1 MATRS
6 AASREMLSA
15 IPARVERLP
24 LTRYIWFLAFLAAMA
39 WFVESIDIG
48 AMGVVLPALKKLIG
62 LTPSEVGLLAV
73 ASTVGIVVGLIPAG
87 RVADRYGRKAVLVWG
102 VVIYAGFTI
111 LAAFSN
117 GLDMLVALRF
127 LSGLGMGAVF
137 PLPYAIITEFVPKD
151 RRTFFN
157 GFLDAGLSLGYF
169 GAPLLGFVVFGALP
183 PDTAWRVFFIAA
195 GLPLIYAIFV
205 AKYMPESPRW
215 LARSGRV
222 DEAETVMTR
231 IENIVARQSG
241 KALAA
246 VDTTAVAAAA
256 TKRIDP
262 RSVAWYAPWTP
273 MFLGRTITSM
283 ICAVGTFFMFY
294 IVMIFFPSI
303 FHARGLEIA
312 HSLLFTAIITG
323 AAIPG
328 KLLNGW
334 LGERYGRKPMYILF
348 MGLAGVG
355 CLFFLGALGSTTLM
369 LVYACT
375 MSFFGTGAFP
385 VLKIWYAEQYPT
397 PVRGTGAA
405 TVEMVARLL
414 GGVVGAF
421 AFPIVVAK
429 NGLGTAFYAVAAV
442 TFVGVIVMAIFG
454 RETRGKTLERIEEEL
469 VATETTAAVPRSS
482 VS

>member
-1 MATRS
+1 MTTT
-6 AASREMLSA
+6 AASPREMLSL

-48 AMGVVLPALKKLIG
+48 AMGVVLPTLKKLLG
-62 LTPSEVGLLAV
+62 LTPSQVGLLAV
-73 ASTVGIVVGLIPAG
+73 ASTIGIVVGLIPAG
-87 RVADRYGRKAVLVWG
+87 RIADRYGRKAVLVWG
-102 VVIYAGFTI
+102 VIIYASFTI

-117 GLDMLVALRF
+117 GLGMLLALRF
-127 LSGLGMGAVF
+127 LSGIGMGAVF

-169 GAPLLGFVVFGALP
+169 GAPLLGFAVFGALP
-183 PDTAWRVFFIAA
+183 PDTAWRVFFVVA

-222 DEAETVMTR
+222 DEADAEMTR
-231 IENIVARQSG
+231 IESIVAKQSG
-241 KALAA
+241 RPLAPIDA
-246 VDTTAVAAAA
+246 SAIATASA
-256 TKRIDP
+256 KRIEP

-273 MFLGRTITSM
+273 LFLGRTITAM

-303 FHARGLEIA
+303 FHERGLDIA
-312 HSLLFTAIITG
+312 GSLLFAAVITG

-334 LGERYGRKPMYILF
+334 LGERFGRKPMYMLF

-369 LVYACT
+369 LVYACA

-414 GGVVGAF
+414 GGVVGAYM
-421 AFPIVVAK
+421 FPSIVAK
-429 NGLGTAFYAVAAV
+429 QGLGTAFTAVAIV
-442 TFVGVIVMAIFG
+442 TFVGVAVMAIFG
-454 RETRGKTLERIEEEL
+454 RETRGKTLENIEAEL
-469 VATETTAAVPRSS
+469 FSA
-482 VS
+482 